1 MIIEI
6 AKQEIIDLNKK
17 IVEEFGGT
25 VGLSNESNLDFILAK
40 VRNAKDIFRKAA
52 ELMNGINIGHV
63 FLDANK
69 RTAFEAAR
77 IFLLANGIKLVVN
90 AEEGEEFML
99 KMAQPEKL
107 SIQNVE
113 IWIRKHSEK
122 DGKEKI

>member
-1 MIIEI
+1 MVVEI
-6 AKQEIIDLNKK
+6 TKQEIIDLNKK

-25 VGLSNESNLDFILAK
+25 VGISNESNLDFILAK

-52 ELMNGINIGHV
+52 ELMYGINIGHV

-77 IFLLANGIKLVVN
+77 IFLLANGIRLVVN
-90 AEEGEEFML
+90 AEVGEEFML